1 MASGIGNPGTCF
13 GLEQKCGVVQPNNGI
28 PTFLSLE
35 VASPMAIQI

>member
-1 MASGIGNPGTCF
+1 MASGIGNPGTCY

-35 VASPMAIQI
+35 IASPMAIQI